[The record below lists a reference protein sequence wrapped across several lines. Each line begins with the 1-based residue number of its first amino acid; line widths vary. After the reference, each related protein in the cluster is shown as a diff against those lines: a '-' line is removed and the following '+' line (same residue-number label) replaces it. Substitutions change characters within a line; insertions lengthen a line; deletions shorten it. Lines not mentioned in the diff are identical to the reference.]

1 MKSPL
6 YLSDVLAEIRELR
19 REIRALSEE
28 RAVIPMA
35 IVGHSAAA
43 RFCGYADARSFRQ
56 LAARHGIRP
65 RILEGRA
72 VYRRR
77 DLEKLI
83 DPDRN
88 EIGAKTEFRGTRKA
102 GRK

>member
-1 MKSPL
+1 MNRDL
-6 YLSDVLAEIRELR
+6 NDVLAEIRELR
-19 REIRALSEE
+19 REVRALSE
-28 RAVIPMA
+28 RAIIPMA

-56 LAARHGIRP
+56 LATRHGVRP

-77 DLEKLI
+77 DLEKLV

-88 EIGAKTEFRGTRKA
+88 AIDAKTEFRGTRKA
-102 GRK
+102 GRRQK